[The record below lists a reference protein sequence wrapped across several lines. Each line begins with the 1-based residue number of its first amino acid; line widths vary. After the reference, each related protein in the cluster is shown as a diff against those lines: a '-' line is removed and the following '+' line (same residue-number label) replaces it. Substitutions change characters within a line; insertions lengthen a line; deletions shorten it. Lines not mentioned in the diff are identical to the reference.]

1 MPGHTFRYAVLVSR
15 KHGTAVQR
23 NRLKRIYREAV
34 RLSQSR
40 FELTGSVIILPKV
53 TEREP
58 EVTRLVADVTG
69 LFQRL
74 DSQK

>member
-1 MPGHTFRYAVLVSR
+1 MPGDTFRYAVLVSR

-40 FELTGSVIILPKV
+40 SDLSGSVLILPKV
-53 TEREP
+53 LERVP
-58 EVTRLVADVTG
+58 DLKQLVADVTG

-74 DSQK
+74 NLQK